1 MHARHPL
8 RRVAALVLA
17 LFAATQAVPAVAG
30 PDRPFVAVGSGMTAG
45 VYWPVAQA
53 ICDLVNKAEGA
64 DGVWCSVE
72 ATPGSVYNLDAL
84 LAGELDFAIVQADNH
99 YAAWN
104 GEGRFEGHKVEDLR
118 SVLSLYPE
126 ALTILAARDSGIKTF
141 ADLAGKR
148 VNIGNAG
155 SGTRATWEEVS
166 ERLGVPTRA
175 LGSVSELPAAAAAE
189 QLCSGGIDASVLVV
203 GHPSARV
210 ESQVRD
216 CGATIVPIDGAVAE
230 ALIAARP
237 YIIPTVIP
245 AVLYGLPEDVVTF
258 GGRATLVTRAD
269 VPDDIVA
276 VIAKATLANFPV
288 LKAKHPV
295 LAGLRP
301 TEMLT
306 QSLSAPLHPGAVNA
320 YRDLSLTP

>member
-1 MHARHPL
+1 MHREHPL
-8 RRVAALVLA
+8 RRVAALALA
-17 LFAATQAVPAVAG
+17 LFAALPASPAVAG
-30 PDRPFVAVGSGMTAG
+30 PDRPFVAVGSGMTSG

-53 ICDLVNKAEGA
+53 ICNLVNKAEGA

-84 LAGELDFAIVQADNH
+84 LSGELDFAIVQADNH
-99 YAAWN
+99 HAAWN
-104 GEGRFEGHKVEDLR
+104 GEGRYEGHPAETLR

-126 ALTILAARDSGIKTF
+126 ALTVLAARDSGIRTF

-175 LGSVSELPAAAAAE
+175 LGAVSELPAAAAAD

-216 CGATIVPIDGAVAE
+216 CGATIVPIDGTVAE
-230 ALIAARP
+230 GLIATEP
-237 YIIPTVIP
+237 YIVSTVIP
-245 AVLYGLPEDVVTF
+245 AVLYGLPEDVATF

-276 VIAKATLANFPV
+276 VVAKATLANFPV
-288 LKAKHPV
+288 LKEQHPV

-306 QSLSAPLHPGAVNA
+306 QSLSAPLHPGAITA
-320 YRDLSLTP
+320 YRDLSLAP